1 MNDGLPS
8 ILVTGAS
15 GFIGKHF
22 VIAAC
27 NKFRLFCIARRS
39 QKEAGIPQND
49 NIHWLQADI
58 TKWQNL
64 LSAAQYIRNHGGADY
79 VLHLAGYYDF
89 TMEENPVYEQTNVI
103 GTHHL
108 LNMSKLLKVKRFI
121 FSSSLAACKF
131 PLYGEVLTE
140 ESPVDAEF
148 PYACSKRRGEA
159 LIKEYS
165 DTFPCS
171 IVRLAAVYSDW
182 CEYPVLYMLLKTWLY
197 KNRLISRILAGHGET
212 AVPFIHIEDLISLFL
227 RIIAI
232 SDLLPR
238 LAIYNASPQ
247 GSVSHNELYKAATR
261 YYYGHDI
268 KPFLIP
274 KPLAVL
280 GLIIISFLSRLS
292 GKDTLEKPWMAE
304 YIDKKLSVDASA
316 TYNALGWKPRPR
328 YHILRRLLFLNEKMI
343 SHPQDWAFR
352 NETFFERE
360 AYRKSTIIY
369 DILTELREPM
379 IVKIIEEVM
388 SSGNDHRFPNYR
400 KMDHELLKLYIT
412 WNYQLVAASV
422 RNRDRTMIPNYA
434 KLIAYRRF
442 IEGFKAKEVKD
453 LMFLTAT
460 TMKKSLLAR
469 QELKDAKQRVDDY
482 IIMTAQFAA
491 DELEDTYEM
500 LEAHPPK
507 EAASIATIESLT
519 SSENLKQIV
528 RQLEDIC
535 GDSLSNQVSGE
546 ITFKDYGVLIKLKTQ
561 NAQEDH
567 SNGSP

>member
-1 MNDGLPS
+1 MNDRLPG
-8 ILVTGAS
+8 IVVTGAS
-15 GFIGKHF
+15 GFIGRHF
-22 VIAAC
+22 VIAARD
-27 NKFRLFCIARRS
+27 KFRIFCIARRS
-39 QKEAGIPQND
+39 QKEAGIPKND

-64 LSAAQYIRNHGGADY
+64 LSAVQYIRNHGGTDY

-89 TMEENPVYEQTNVI
+89 TMKENLAYEQTNVI
-103 GTHHL
+103 GTQHL
-108 LNMSKLLKVKRFI
+108 LNMSKLLKIKRFI
-121 FSSSLAACKF
+121 FSSSVAACKF

-140 ESPVDAEF
+140 ESPADADF
-148 PYACSKRRGEA
+148 PYGHSKRRGEA
-159 LIKEYS
+159 LIKKYS
-165 DTFPCS
+165 DIFPCS

-182 CEYPVLYMLLKTWLY
+182 CEYPVLYMLLRYWLS
-197 KNRLISRILAGHGET
+197 KNRLISMILAGHGET

-238 LAIYNASPQ
+238 HAIYIASPQ

-261 YYYGHDI
+261 YYYGHNK
-268 KPFLIP
+268 KPFLMP
-274 KPLAVL
+274 KPIAALS
-280 GLIIISFLSRLS
+280 LIIVSFLGRLS
-292 GKDTLEKPWMAE
+292 RREILEKPWMAE

-316 TYNALGWKPRPR
+316 TYTALGWKPKPR

-343 SHPQDWAFR
+343 SRPQEWAFR
-352 NETFFERE
+352 NETFFKRV

-369 DILTELREPM
+369 DILAELREPL
-379 IVKIIEEVM
+379 IAKIIGEVIRPE
-388 SSGNDHRFPNYR
+388 NDHRFPNYR

-422 RNRDRTMIPNYA
+422 RNRDRAMIPNYA
-434 KLIAYRRF
+434 KLIAHRRF
-442 IEGFKAKEVKD
+442 VEGFKAKEVKE

-460 TMKKSLLAR
+460 TMKNSLLAR

-500 LEAHPPK
+500 LEAHPP
-507 EAASIATIESLT
+507 EEMASIATIESLT

-528 RQLEDIC
+528 RQLEDVC
-535 GDSLSNQVSGE
+535 GDSLSNQLSGE
-546 ITFKDYGVLIKLKTQ
+546 VTFKDYGVLIKLKTQ
-561 NAQEDH
+561 NDRKM
-567 SNGSP
+567 